1 MDTRINYSRLPEHIR
16 AEMKQ
21 YIENRVPPGDFLMA
35 VLSNSLT
42 DDPIGATSA
51 LLVYAIYRSRSTKRF
66 KVTPE
71 IERAVKSAS
80 KRGRDLGDF
89 IVESFGRADFINRK
103 RMFDIAGFLYN
114 EAPARCWGSPE
125 KVARWLQC
133 ER

>member
-1 MDTRINYSRLPEHIR
+1 MGKKQEVTKHMDTRINYSRLPEHIR
-16 AEMKQ
+16 AEMKR

-35 VLSNSLT
+35 VLSNSL
-42 DDPIGATSA
+42 
-51 LLVYAIYRSRSTKRF
+51 
-66 KVTPE
+66 
-71 IERAVKSAS
+71 
-80 KRGRDLGDF
+80 
-89 IVESFGRADFINRK
+89 VESFGRADFNNRK